1 MKNLISVIIMIF
13 TSHTFAETKGFD
25 LIGISKIEVNN
36 TSGVVNVTAVDTGK
50 ATVIPTKKKFGDHC
64 KMTIDKKGNTLLV
77 EVEKTGIYKK
87 DCEVDFN
94 ITAPRSVVLDIDS
107 GSGDL
112 KIKGTRGDLSFGV
125 GSGTVEVD
133 AEVKNLDGKSGSGNI
148 SIIGLTSGGSLKT
161 GSGQI
166 NLVYKVAPLPGEL
179 HINTGSGDAE
189 ISLPKTAKVRT
200 SFITGSGELT
210 NELGDSPDSKFKISM
225 MAGSGDLHIK
235 KQ

>member
-77 EVEKTGIYKK
+77 EV
-87 DCEVDFN
+87 DFN
-94 ITAPRSVVLDIDS
+94 ITAPRSVVLDLDS

-161 GSGQI
+161 VSGQI
-166 NLVYKVAPLPGEL
+166 NLV
-179 HINTGSGDAE
+179 
-189 ISLPKTAKVRT
+189 
-200 SFITGSGELT
+200 
-210 NELGDSPDSKFKISM
+210 
-225 MAGSGDLHIK
+225 
-235 KQ
+235 